1 MIGLSTALITP
12 KIRATAMSVNS
23 FDVVD
28 PAVSSMPG
36 STAVAT
42 ARAAAETATRS
53 RKCMRQSWHSGAD
66 HAIGGPWRRTGGG
79 GGCGSV
85 LSPPE
90 MDEEPPE
97 VPGVLLDAVVERL
110 DLLLLQEPEHPLLE
124 LPRALARDDLNERGL
139 LRHGLVDDRLQGP
152 VDVLPAVVDVV
163 QVELQLHGAV
173 SAPGLPPRYAARR
186 ARGDLCVTRRAGGL
200 RTALEPQPPDDLPR
214 DVGGRVIVIDHD
226 DPFGRMGRFDG
237 RQLAVKHRRAEEMA
251 VPALQPGDQ
260 GLALNHLQED
270 HPQLRAPIEEL
281 VAVGA

>member
-53 RKCMRQSWHSGAD
+53 RKCMRQSWHSRAD

-97 VPGVLLDAVVERL
+97 VPGVFLDAMVERL

-124 LPRALARDDLNERGL
+124 LPRALARDDLNQRSL
-139 LRHGLVDDRLQGP
+139 LRHRLVDDRLQGP

-163 QVELQLHGAV
+163 QVEFQLHGAV
-173 SAPGLPPRYAARR
+173 SAPGLPPRYAARAHPGRVCGHVAGAGEYAVMGPR
-186 ARGDLCVTRRAGGL
+186 AGGPCRYGAGGL
-200 RTALEPQPPDDLPR
+200 RRHA
-214 DVGGRVIVIDHD
+214 
-226 DPFGRMGRFDG
+226 
-237 RQLAVKHRRAEEMA
+237 A
-251 VPALQPGDQ
+251 
-260 GLALNHLQED
+260 
-270 HPQLRAPIEEL
+270 
-281 VAVGA
+281 